1 MDWIRLAQYRDRW
14 RACCECSDDPSGFC
28 ATELVSKYTDV
39 SEVLTD
45 AVSSFETSVYLYET
59 TLRKIAKG
67 SHLYTDSREKLNLIL
82 ARYKLY
88 LDS

>member
-1 MDWIRLAQYRDRW
+1 VSG
-14 RACCECSDDPSGFC
+14 CCECSDDPSGFC

-39 SEVLTD
+39 SKVLTD

-67 SHLYTDSREKLNLIL
+67 SHLYTDSSEKLIFLLVISYISIANLL
-82 ARYKLY
+82 TPL
-88 LDS
+88 